1 MLLLTY
7 WKEEAWRLLTTR
19 ILSTTAKKERHSYI
33 KHILSKIYYLKW
45 SKNLFFLSPL
55 PFQCLFPAC
64 FSSIFQQ
71 HIKKAVWFLH
81 FPFTS
86 MLGRFLSEHWEGTGR
101 VQSPL
106 IKIPTDV
113 KGRFTPAAAALGGKA
128 GAEPGARAGSAQGW
142 GCWRRFLPGLT
153 LAQTP

>member
-113 KGRFTPAAAALGGKA
+113 KGRFTPAAAALEGRQGLSLVPGQVQHRGGDA
-128 GAEPGARAGSAQGW
+128 GEGFCPG
-142 GCWRRFLPGLT
+142 
-153 LAQTP
+153 